1 MMYTS
6 MFPLNVAVIS
16 QPSGYVPDWGA
27 LGETFRLWI
36 AQLLPFRSGE
46 LADCVALLSAA
57 VIAYGVLSWIRGR

>member
-6 MFPLNVAVIS
+6 MFPMNVAAITL
-16 QPSGYVPDWGA
+16 PSDYVPDWGS

-36 AQLLPFRSGE
+36 SQLLPFRSAE
-46 LADCVALLSAA
+46 LADCVALLTAA